1 MKIDCQLDYRTILA
15 NQAQAVHAV
24 IRLCAEKLI
33 KTAKPPVAICV
44 VLDRSGSMEGE
55 PFEHAKKACEMVVK
69 HLGKDDLFGLVI
81 FDDQAQCV
89 FPLQAILD
97 KGSVLARIRALQTA
111 GCTNLTAGWMLGRDE
126 LKAAPSGV
134 ARQIILLS
142 DGLLNRGIIDPI
154 QVGSIVAQGLEN
166 DRVRT
171 AALGFGDDYNEDLLR
186 QIAKLSGGDF
196 FDVDTAE
203 KLPIIFREVLQGLQ
217 ETTAQNIRL
226 RIQPSDFCERLAQLG
241 DYPCITL
248 PDRRIELTLGD
259 LVSEETRALVLL
271 AELLPI
277 PLIGNRPA
285 ASLEGEKLL
294 ELEILWDEIGETEI
308 KSCRHAQ
315 VIRISATQD
324 PDEIKLNEET
334 VAWIAVQRAGKALDE
349 ATKAVDAD
357 RVEEAKDKLR
367 QALEALRR
375 YKLDSKTADGVKLLQ
390 EFLERIEREGGL
402 SARSRKLSA
411 YSSAYYSKPSSKR
424 AWTADAGTTPKFSE
438 KKSVEEQMQQPDDE
452 AEPPASPS

>member
-15 NQAQAVHAV
+15 DQAQAVHAV
-24 IRLCAEKLI
+24 ISLSAEKLV
-33 KTAKPPVAICV
+33 KTTKPPVAICA
-44 VLDRSGSMEGE
+44 VLDRSGSMTGD
-55 PFEHAKKACEMVVK
+55 PFEQAKKACEMVVK

-89 FPLQAILD
+89 FSLQTVAD
-97 KGSVLARIRALQTA
+97 KTALISRIRALQT
-111 GCTNLTAGWMLGRDE
+111 GGSTNLTAGWMLGRDE
-126 LKAAPSGV
+126 LKAEPSGV
-134 ARQIILLS
+134 GRQIILLS
-142 DGLLNRGIIDPI
+142 DGLLNRGPVDPVQI
-154 QVGSIVAQGLEN
+154 GSIVAQGLES

-171 AALGFGDDYNEDLLR
+171 AALGFGNDYNEDLLR
-186 QIAKLSGGDF
+186 QVAKLSGGDF

-203 KLPIIFREVLQGLQ
+203 KLPIIFREVLQGLE

-226 RIQPSDFCERLAQLG
+226 RVQPSDFCERLAQLG
-241 DYPCITL
+241 DYPSITL
-248 PDRRIELTLGD
+248 PDQRIELTLGD

-277 PLIGNRPA
+277 PFIGNRPA

-294 ELEILWDEIGETEI
+294 ELEVLWDDIGEKEI

-315 VIRISATQD
+315 VVRISATQD
-324 PDEIKLNEET
+324 PAEIKLNEET

-367 QALEALRR
+367 KALEALRR

-390 EFLERIEREGGL
+390 EFLKRIEREGGL
-402 SARSRKLSA
+402 TARSRKLST
-411 YSSAYYSKPSSKR
+411 YSSAYYSKPSSRR
-424 AWTADAGTTPKFSE
+424 AWTSDAATTPEFSE
-438 KKSVEEQMQQPDDE
+438 KKSVEEQMKETEDDV
-452 AEPPASPS
+452 EPPVSPS